1 MKTATVFEIKRFAIH
16 DGDGIRTTVFFKGCP
31 LKCVWCHNPEGISA
45 RPEIAYYSHKC
56 TECGACVEAC
66 EHGCH
71 TVERGVHTFDRSKC
85 TACGKCENVCYSGA
99 LKLYGREM
107 SVDELLEILVEDK
120 IFYEQSGGGVTLS
133 GGECLMRADFCR
145 ELLKKLK
152 AEGISTAV
160 DTSGCV
166 SKKAID
172 TVFPYT
178 DVFLYDVKALSSDV
192 HQRATGV
199 PNGVILDNLAYIND
213 LGGSVEV
220 RIPYVPEYN
229 AKEIEAI
236 AERLSGL
243 KCVSKVRV
251 LPYHDYAASKYSALD
266 MENTL
271 PKILPSDDEIEGA
284 ISVLEG
290 YGIRVVK

>member
-45 RPEIAYYSHKC
+45 KAELAYYTHKC
-56 TECGACVEAC
+56 TVCGACAEVC
-66 EHGCH
+66 EYGCH
-71 TVERGVHTFDRSKC
+71 TVENGIHTFDRNNC
-85 TACGKCENVCYSGA
+85 TACGKCDSVCSSGA

-107 SVDELLEILVEDK
+107 SVDELFEMLVEDK
-120 IFYEQSGGGVTLS
+120 MFYEQSGGGVTLS
-133 GGECLMRADFCR
+133 GGECLIRADFCA

-152 AEGISTAV
+152 NDGISTAV
-160 DTSGCV
+160 DTSGFV

-178 DVFLYDVKALSSDV
+178 DVFLYDIKALASDV
-192 HQRATGV
+192 HQKATGV
-199 PNGVILDNLAYIND
+199 PNGVILENLSYINA
-213 LGGSVEV
+213 LGGNVEV

-229 AKEIEAI
+229 GEQIEEI
-236 AERLSGL
+236 AEYLSEL
-243 KCVSKVRV
+243 KCITKVRV

-266 MENTL
+266 IENTL
-271 PKILPSDDEIEGA
+271 PKILPSEEEIEKVA
-284 ISVLEG
+284 SVLEG
-290 YGIRVVK
+290 YGIKVVK